1 MSNNKKVLITFLGNI
16 DYDTRCNNL
25 FNSFSEK
32 GYDVE
37 FIGFDWLTENFS
49 TTKGKKTVYKLS
61 KKSLSLFFYL
71 KFYSLLKLKVLSKK
85 FDIIFAEDLYCLP
98 VCIIAGKLKG
108 AKVIYDCRELFGFLA
123 GLKNKK
129 FIQKFWSRIER
140 LFIRKADLILTTG
153 EMDSEFI
160 RKQYNLH
167 TDLVIRNLPLY
178 KKSESPVDY
187 YSLLGIDRS
196 KKVLL
201 YQGVILHGR
210 GLKMIFEFLKTS
222 DDFVLVVLGSG
233 EMIGYYKNLSSQM
246 KLDDKVFFV
255 GKIPQDK
262 LMDYT
267 AGAFVGLSLIEN
279 ISKSYYYALPNKLF
293 EYIMA
298 EIPVIATDLPQM
310 KKIID
315 DYKVGL
321 SVNENDI
328 GELRN
333 ALQRL
338 KEDVEF
344 YNRIKSNCKIASEKL
359 NWVNE
364 INQLFNKLQ
373 SLLLINTNN
382 MQR

>member
-71 KFYSLLKLKVLSKK
+71 KFYSLLKLKALSKK

-129 FIQKFWSRIER
+129 FIQKFWSWIEK

-167 TDLVIRNLPLY
+167 NDLVIRNLPLY
-178 KKSESPVDY
+178 KKSDFPVDY
-187 YSLLGIDRS
+187 YSLLGIDKS

-201 YQGVILHGR
+201 YQGVVLHGR
-210 GLKMIFEFLKTS
+210 GLKMIFEFLQTS

-233 EMIGYYKNLSSQM
+233 EMIEYYKNLSFQM
-246 KLDDKVFFV
+246 KLNDKVFFV

-267 AGAFVGLSLIEN
+267 AGGFVGLSLIEN

-315 DYKVGL
+315 DYKVGFAIAEGNVEQL
-321 SVNENDI
+321 KAVLTQ
-328 GELRN
+328 LRN
-333 ALQRL
+333 DQNLYAQL
-338 KEDVEF
+338 
-344 YNRIKSNCKIASEKL
+344 KL
-359 NWVNE
+359 NCRTASHLLNWDGE
-364 INQLFNKLQ
+364 IDKLFTK
-373 SLLLINTNN
+373 I
-382 MQR
+382 